1 MKTIWKFWSIMAV
14 LALFPLISG
23 CVAVLAGAAG
33 AGTVAWV
40 QGRLDATL
48 NAGFDDTEK
57 AANRAI
63 KQLQFAMINE
73 HKDALNAELKART
86 SEDKEIKIKVIRVTD
101 TATQVQIRVGLFGD
115 EGQSLAILDK
125 IKANL

>member
-14 LALFPLISG
+14 LALFPLVSG

-48 NAGFDDTEK
+48 NGGFNDTEK
-57 AANRAI
+57 AANLAI
-63 KQLQFAMINE
+63 KQLQFVLINE

-86 SEDKEIKIKVIRVTD
+86 SEDKEIKIKVIRVTE